1 MLLDELRSGP
11 VVLMDGAMGTELQ
24 RAGLQSGE
32 CAELWNLTRPE
43 LVRAVHERY
52 VNAGARCLL
61 TNTFQASPRA
71 LARHGLRH
79 RMEEINQA
87 AIEIARAA
95 GGPDRFVLGDIG
107 PLGDGASEDDIRDL
121 VGSLRGA
128 DALFLETCSDRQD
141 LDPLIEALRQQ
152 RGTDRLPILFSLTYR
167 RGPDGMI
174 ATNAG
179 MAPDDAARDISLAG
193 IAALGVNCGRD
204 ISIQDVVEIIRRYRS
219 ATDIPL
225 FARPNAGTPER
236 VGGSW
241 RYPHTPQAMA
251 SRVPELLD
259 AGVAMIGG
267 CCGTNPDHIEAF
279 RLKIEEWNRSHRA
292 ENRRRE

>member
-1 MLLDELRSGP
+1 MLLDELSSGV

-24 RAGLQSGE
+24 RAGLQSGA

-52 VNAGARCLL
+52 VSAGARCLL
-61 TNTFQASPRA
+61 TNTFQANPRA
-71 LARHGLRH
+71 LERHGLRH

-95 GGPDRFVLGDIG
+95 GGPDCFVLGDIG
-107 PLGDGASEDDIRDL
+107 PLGDGASEDEIRDL
-121 VGSLRGA
+121 VDSLCGA
-128 DALFLETCSDRQD
+128 DALFLETFSDRQD
-141 LDPLIEALRQQ
+141 LDQVMNAVRQQ
-152 RGTDRLPILFSLTYR
+152 SPAERLPVLFSMTYR
-167 RGPDGMI
+167 KSRDGRI
-174 ATNAG
+174 ATYAG
-179 MAPDDAARDISLAG
+179 MAPDDVARDISSAG

-204 ISIQDVVEIIRRYRS
+204 IGMEDVVEIIRRYRS
-219 ATDIPL
+219 ATSIPL

-236 VGGSW
+236 VGSSW

-251 SRVPELLD
+251 SRVPDLLD
-259 AGVAMIGG
+259 AGVTMIGG

-279 RLKIEEWNRSHRA
+279 RLRIEEWNQSRRA
-292 ENRRRE
+292 ENRRGE

>member
-1 MLLDELRSGP
+1 
-11 VVLMDGAMGTELQ
+11 MDGGMGTELQ
-24 RAGLQSGE
+24 CAGLEGD

-43 LVRAVHERY
+43 SVRAIHERY

-61 TNTFQASPRA
+61 TNTFQSNPRA
-71 LARHGLRH
+71 LQRHGLRH
-79 RMEEINQA
+79 QMEEINQA

-95 GGPDRFVLGDIG
+95 GGPGCFVLGDIG
-107 PLGDGASEDDIRDL
+107 PLGDGASEEQIRDL
-121 VGSLRGA
+121 VASLRGA
-128 DALFLETCSDRQD
+128 DALFLETCSNRQD
-141 LDPLIEALRQQ
+141 LDPLMETVRQQ
-152 RGTDRLPILFSLTYR
+152 PPADRLPVLFSLTYR
-167 RGPDGMI
+167 KTAAGQI

-179 MAPDDAARDISLAG
+179 MAPDDVARDISSAG

-204 ISIQDVVEIIRRYRS
+204 IGMEDVVEIIRRYRS
-219 ATDIPL
+219 AAEIPL

-236 VGGSW
+236 VGSSW

-251 SRVPELLD
+251 SRAPELLD

-279 RLKIEEWNRSHRA
+279 RLRIEEWNRSGGV
-292 ENRRRE
+292 ENRR